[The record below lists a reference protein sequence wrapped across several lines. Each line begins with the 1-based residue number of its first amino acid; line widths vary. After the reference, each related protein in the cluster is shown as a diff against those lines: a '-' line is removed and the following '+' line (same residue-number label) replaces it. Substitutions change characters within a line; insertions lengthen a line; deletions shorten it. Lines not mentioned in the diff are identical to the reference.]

1 MHKKARLFLAG
12 SLVAGL
18 ASIGQ
23 VSAQIP
29 TDLAAELD
37 RLLAQV
43 ADAPADRNPV
53 ERARRLEQLGDVEV
67 RVNMLSAARSA
78 FEEATALRTANTPD
92 DRDLGRLAFK
102 QANVAHIDKRT
113 ADFDRLIEVAV
124 TRLRSGAPLSPEYAD
139 AFR

>member
-53 ERARRLEQLGDVEV
+53 
-67 RVNMLSAARSA
+67 
-78 FEEATALRTANTPD
+78 
-92 DRDLGRLAFK
+92 
-102 QANVAHIDKRT
+102 
-113 ADFDRLIEVAV
+113 
-124 TRLRSGAPLSPEYAD
+124 
-139 AFR
+139 